1 MLSMPLRAVQRRRW
15 STRERHVLP
24 WLLSLPLLVIY
35 FFPIIDAVGTALK
48 ADGTSLTDLSIL
60 PTHPMWSNF
69 GYVLQQ
75 TSLPIYFRNSAVITG
90 VSVLLVVGCGSLA
103 GFGFSRLRF
112 PGRTL
117 LYVMFLC
124 GLMVP
129 VVVIVVPLFQLVR
142 FFGLFNTYGALIGPY
157 TALGLPFSVMVFRTF
172 FDGIPA
178 ELEDAARI
186 DGCSNWRVFRSVM
199 LPISIPALISVA
211 VLQAVTSW
219 NEFLLA
225 LLFMTRDEMRT
236 VPLAIIPF
244 IGQFGNQTEYMFAT
258 LLLISV
264 PPFVLFVLLQRYFQ
278 IGLTTGS
285 VKG

>member
-1 MLSMPLRAVQRRRW
+1 M
-15 STRERHVLP
+15 
-24 WLLSLPLLVIY
+24 
-35 FFPIIDAVGTALK
+35 
-48 ADGTSLTDLSIL
+48 
-60 PTHPMWSNF
+60 
-69 GYVLQQ
+69 
-75 TSLPIYFRNSAVITG
+75 
-90 VSVLLVVGCGSLA
+90 
-103 GFGFSRLRF
+103 
-112 PGRTL
+112 
-117 LYVMFLC
+117 
-124 GLMVP
+124 
-129 VVVIVVPLFQLVR
+129 VR

-172 FDGIPA
+172 FDGIAA

-186 DGCSNWRVFRSVM
+186 DGCSNWRIFRSVM
-199 LPISIPALISVA
+199 LPLSIPALISVA

-225 LLFMTRDEMRT
+225 LLFMTRDDMRT

-264 PPFVLFVLLQRYFQ
+264 PPLLLFVLLQRYFQ

>member
-1 MLSMPLRAVQRRRW
+1 MQSMALQPSYRLWSRR
-15 STRERHVLP
+15 SRHVLG
-24 WLLSLPLLVIY
+24 WLIGLPLLAIY
-35 FFPIIDAVGTALK
+35 MFPVIDAVGTALK
-48 ADGTSLTDLSIL
+48 ANGTSLTDLSIL
-60 PTHPMWSNF
+60 PAHPMWSNF
-69 GYVLQQ
+69 AYVLQQ
-75 TSLPIYFRNSAVITG
+75 TSLPTYSKNSSVIT
-90 VSVLLVVGCGSLA
+90 VVTVVLVVGCGSLA

-112 PGRTL
+112 PGRTV
-117 LYVMFLC
+117 LYIMFLC

-129 VVVIVVPLFQLVR
+129 VVVIVVPLFQMVR
-142 FFGLFNTYGALIGPY
+142 LFGLFNTYGALIGPY
-157 TALGLPFSVMVFRTF
+157 AALGLPFSVMIFRTY
-172 FDGIPA
+172 FDGVPDA
-178 ELEDAARI
+178 LEDAARI
-186 DGCSNWRVFRSVM
+186 DGCSNWRVFRSIM
-199 LPISIPALISVA
+199 LPMSIPAIISVA

-225 LLFMTRDEMRT
+225 LLFMTRDDMRT

>member
-1 MLSMPLRAVQRRRW
+1 MLSLPVRAVQRRRR
-15 STRERHVLP
+15 STRARHALL

-35 FFPIIDAVGTALK
+35 LFPIIDAVGTALK
-48 ADGTSLTDLSIL
+48 ANGTSLTDLSIL
-60 PTHPMWSNF
+60 PAHPMWSNF

-90 VSVLLVVGCGSLA
+90 ISVLLVVGCGSLA
-103 GFGFSRLRF
+103 GYGFSRLLF

-129 VVVIVVPLFQLVR
+129 VVVIVVPLFQMVR

-178 ELEDAARI
+178 ELEEAARV
-186 DGCSNWRVFRSVM
+186 DGCSNGRIFRSVM
-199 LPISIPALISVA
+199 LPMSLPALISVA

-236 VPLAIIPF
+236 VPLAIISF

-264 PPFVLFVLLQRYFQ
+264 PPLLLFALLQRYFQ